1 LTYRALRF
9 DGEVYVLRIL
19 DGRVAAGAVLV
30 LSEPIEMWLT
40 LSVEVDRVLPAGVK
54 PEARGEEER

>member
-19 DGRVAAGAVLV
+19 DGRVGAGAVLV

>member
-1 LTYRALRF
+1 LRF
-9 DGEVYVLRIL
+9 DGEVYVLRIP
-19 DGRVAAGAVLV
+19 DGRVGAGAGAVLV